1 MTSFNGSAHYA
12 AFANSTYIGA
22 SGHIKFRE
30 TFPTRTAESSYF
42 VMANLIAVPVD
53 NSTLVRFKGSPVI
66 DYFDT
71 LTSSWQQLPGKEFMY
86 AGGSSIPPEELVPVN
101 QNMSASAIVAIVLAV
116 SLVSVISISLLFRRR
131 ITQKESKAWEVD
143 PGELKFDDSPV
154 VIGRGTFG
162 LVLLAEYRG
171 TTVAVKRV
179 IPPREMV
186 KSRRGSSSSS
196 ESVGVGKRRGSTS
209 SLLSVGKRRGSE
221 AESIDEK
228 FDFDLENGLSSGHSS
243 GEGLRSSQTN
253 KRKVSFQDK
262 AEKNINE
269 NDEWS
274 DNKNGNNGNSIT
286 KNGSNSSV
294 DFNPGVLTG
303 TMAGDPTTKKKRQ
316 FIKLMT
322 SIGVGRD
329 DDGYEKLKRQFINEM
344 RLLSSLRHPN
354 ICTVMGACMGS
365 EPMLIM
371 EYMQMGSLFSLLHN
385 ETVPLSGELILPILQ
400 DVTRGL
406 RFLHS
411 ASPPVVHSDLKSAN
425 ILVDNMFR
433 AKVADFGL
441 SQKKQVGAAGTPYW
455 MAPELLRKESDNTP
469 SSDVYSFGIILY
481 EAYTRKVPYDGE
493 DFDDVINL
501 VADKQVQKRPSLP
514 ESVPPQITS
523 MMTECLADDPNQRP
537 IFDELDVRLNRLTV
551 ESADI
556 SDTVRSHRIEREHSG
571 ANQLLY
577 DNFPKKFADAL
588 REGRKVEPEKRECV
602 TIFFSDIVGF
612 TDISSKLSPMKVSD
626 MLDRL
631 YSSFDELSRAHDV
644 FKIETIGDAYM
655 AVTNLVKDQHDH
667 AKRVVD
673 FAVEALDAANKTLI
687 DVDDSLIGSVNI
699 RVGLHSGPVVAS
711 VVGSRNLKYSIF
723 GDAVNVA
730 ARMEQNSR
738 VNRIHSSE
746 YTAKLLRLQDPSRNI
761 KPRGSINV
769 KGKDL
774 PMETFWI
781 NEKSMDGET
790 EKGVDW
796 LCI

>member
-262 AEKNINE
+262 AEKNIHE

-441 SQKKQVGAAGTPYW
+441 SQKKKVGAAGTPYW

-537 IFDELDVRLNRLTV
+537 IFHELDVRLNRLTV

-571 ANQLLY
+571 ASQLLY

-631 YSSFDELSRAHDV
+631 YTSFDELSRAHDV